1 MTAVG
6 KQPTFAIDVGIFPTH
21 KRDMHIAKPSPA
33 GDPLAMQLRH
43 IDVATPVEPEALNMR
58 QLRHHVGNTWQ
69 RLLCEVAI
77 ATEAAESEETR
88 RIARQIDR
96 RIRAAVSVADLLFG
110 FTEAP
115 GPFADRLERLC
126 RHSLS
131 AQANAV
137 QQISLDIQVKRECPL
152 EIAMPVLRVAQE
164 MVANAVKHGMH
175 DRIRGRIRVE
185 FTERAS
191 LGLLLRVSDD
201 GWGLGRSPMQGEG
214 TMLMRALA
222 NEIGGTVGLK
232 RDLGLTVAS
241 LVIPR
246 FAG

>member
-1 MTAVG
+1 
-6 KQPTFAIDVGIFPTH
+6 
-21 KRDMHIAKPSPA
+21 
-33 GDPLAMQLRH
+33 MQLL
-43 IDVATPVEPEALNMR
+43 PPEAASPSEALSLR

-77 ATEAAESEETR
+77 AAEAGESEETR
-88 RIARQIDR
+88 RIARQIDQ
-96 RIRAAVSVADLLFG
+96 RIRAAVNVADLLFG
-110 FTEAP
+110 FTVAP

-126 RHSLS
+126 RHTVA

-137 QQISLDIQVKRECPL
+137 QQIALDIDVRRDCPG

-185 FTERAS
+185 FVERAS
-191 LGLLLRVSDD
+191 LGLILRVSDD
-201 GWGLGRSPMQGEG
+201 GWGLGRSPGQGEG

-222 NEIGGTVGLK
+222 NDIGGTLGLK
-232 RDLGLTVAS
+232 RDAGLTTAS
-241 LVIPR
+241 LTIPLPR
-246 FAG
+246 A